1 MQKWHNQLN
10 LSLLQLY
17 PGKPDCIFKPPG
29 NIALFQN
36 IGEEKFWFS
45 LSSGIFQDKLVWI
58 FNAFDKDGGGTIDYG
73 EIRLKKDFDC
83 LENDFAPRDI
93 VVDLFRMAEI
103 DQNEDLVM
111 ACVTDIRLDLPSIGE
126 AVNSHS

>member
-1 MQKWHNQLN
+1 M
-10 LSLLQLY
+10 LLTKMGVEL
-17 PGKPDCIFKPPG
+17 
-29 NIALFQN
+29 LTM
-36 IGEEKFWFS
+36 EK
-45 LSSGIFQDKLVWI
+45 SGW
-58 FNAFDKDGGGTIDYG
+58 
-73 EIRLKKDFDC
+73 KKDFDC